1 MSASAEMLGGA
12 ELIEELGQR
21 DAAAPQSAILGETD
35 AWNPENFAREQI
47 RSLVRRV
54 FFSSAVGSVRQVV
67 FSAAGPN
74 GDVANICDRVGQA
87 LALETAADIAI
98 VGRRPGEEKM
108 VRGPRIVGN
117 AAIKS
122 CSIKSWSIQ
131 TATNVWH
138 VPEFEVRDCGEGSR
152 CGRYWLSCLAELRN
166 EFEYTVIQGPAA
178 GISSEAA
185 LLGALA
191 DGIILVLGANSTRK
205 AAARKIK
212 NTLEGSRSRILG
224 TVLRERSFPIP
235 EQIYRRL

>member
-1 MSASAEMLGGA
+1 MSANAEMLGGA
-12 ELIEELGQR
+12 ELSERVAQE
-21 DAAAPQSAILGETD
+21 AAAQVAIRGETE
-35 AWNPENFAREQI
+35 AWSPENFAREQI
-47 RSLVRRV
+47 RGLVRRV
-54 FFSSAVGSVRQVV
+54 FFSGAARPVRQVV
-67 FSAAGPN
+67 FSAAGTN
-74 GDVANICDRVGQA
+74 GDVANICDRVGRA
-87 LALETAADIAI
+87 LALETSADIAI
-98 VGRRPGEEKM
+98 VGRWPGEEKM
-108 VRGPRIVGN
+108 MRGPRIVAN
-117 AAIKS
+117 ATIKS

-138 VPEFEVRDCGEGSR
+138 VPELEVSDCGEGSR

-166 EFEYTVIQGPAA
+166 EFEYAVIQGPAA

-185 LLGALA
+185 LLGELA

-224 TVLRERSFPIP
+224 TVLRERTFPIP